1 MFKNFFKKKYK
12 SRKLL
17 SPEEV
22 VVLEEEQK
30 QLLEEVKIR
39 EKQIDKFKSLILQD
53 PDNQTRYVKRMKVHS
68 DLLDKHKKRLE
79 EIEIKLL
86 DK

>member
-1 MFKNFFKKKYK
+1 MFKEVYKKIFK

-17 SPEEV
+17 SSEEV
-22 VVLEEEQK
+22 NALEEEQE

-53 PDNQTRYVKRMKVHS
+53 PDNQTTYVKRMKVHS

-79 EIEIKLL
+79 QIEIKLL